1 MKLVH
6 FLIAYLKSYVKLKL
20 NSVKIC
26 KIETEK
32 NKGTQSDLR

>member
-6 FLIAYLKSYVKLKL
+6 FLVANLKSYVKLKP

-26 KIETEK
+26 KNETEK
-32 NKGTQSDLR
+32 NKGTQSYLR